1 MPTNLNDLPLRQK
14 IVYGAGGGL
23 IFILL
28 FTGIFILPSMDT
40 TKKLKKQ
47 LKALS
52 TEWTILQG
60 YVQEYRNLPEVKP
73 PPERVSLLSFLE
85 ESGRALQLEKKIAY
99 LKPFSPDGKKEGAE
113 LKVDDISGDELIR
126 LIHRIQGAQIT
137 ITKMNLKDHNMDG
150 RWTAKIFLEG

>member
-14 IVYGAGGGL
+14 IIYGLGGAL
-23 IFILL
+23 ILVLL
-28 FTGIFILPSMDT
+28 FLGVFLLPTLDN

-47 LKALS
+47 VRSLSAEWAL
-52 TEWTILQG
+52 LQG

-85 ESGRALQLEKKIAY
+85 ESGRSLQLEKKIVY
-99 LKPFSPDGKKEGAE
+99 LKPFTTGGKTEGAE
-113 LKVDDISGDELIR
+113 LKIENVSGDELIK

-137 ITKMNLKDHNMDG
+137 ITRMNLRDHNMDG
-150 RWTAKIFLEG
+150 LWTAKIFLEG